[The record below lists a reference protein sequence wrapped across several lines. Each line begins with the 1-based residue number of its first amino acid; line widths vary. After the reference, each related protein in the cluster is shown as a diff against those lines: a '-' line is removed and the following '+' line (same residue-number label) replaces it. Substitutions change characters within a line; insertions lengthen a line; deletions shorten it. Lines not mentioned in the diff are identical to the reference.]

1 MAAGQALDHEPR
13 PALREKKRRRD
24 WLIRLSGLNEDWVLG
39 FEDEVWWSRL
49 ALPSL
54 HSFSEKGKP
63 LRLVKQSVAKDDPD
77 PKAISCYGL
86 YLPELEETWLRFV
99 DGRPVSGI
107 TTQFLQWCSK
117 KLAEVGKR
125 VWVLV
130 WDNASWHVSHE
141 VRTWIDE
148 HNREVKQSKKRGV
161 RIISCLLPTRSPWLN
176 PIEPKWIHGKRRVM
190 EADGL
195 LTAEELVERV
205 CAAYDCPR
213 YEHLSLAEN
222 VA

>member
-1 MAAGQALDHEPR
+1 M
-13 PALREKKRRRD
+13 
-24 WLIRLSGLNEDWVLG
+24 RLTELNDDWVLG

-63 LRLVKQSVAKDDPD
+63 LRLKQQSVAKDDPD

-99 DGRPVSGI
+99 DDRPVSGI
-107 TTQFLQWCSK
+107 TTQFLGWCSEKLEAIGK
-117 KLAEVGKR
+117 K

-130 WDNASWHVSHE
+130 WDNASWHISHE
-141 VRTWIDE
+141 VRTWVDE
-148 HNREVKQSKKRGV
+148 HNREAKKSGKGV
-161 RIISCLLPTRSPWLN
+161 RILSCFLPTKSPWLN
-176 PIEPKWIHGKRRVM
+176 PIEPKWMHGKRRVM
-190 EADGL
+190 EADRL
-195 LTAEELVERV
+195 LTAHELVERV
-205 CAAYDCPR
+205 CLAFDSPH
-213 YEHLSLAEN
+213 YEHLSIPEK